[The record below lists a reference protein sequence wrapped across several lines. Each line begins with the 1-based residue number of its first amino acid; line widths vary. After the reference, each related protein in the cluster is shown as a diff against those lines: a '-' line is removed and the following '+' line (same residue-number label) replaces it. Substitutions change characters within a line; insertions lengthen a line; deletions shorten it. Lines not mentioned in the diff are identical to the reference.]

1 MSLGA
6 VLAVGLVYA
15 VLATQL
21 LGMAW
26 PLPPVLPDTLSFRGG
41 SFQKRDSAGCR
52 SLPEW
57 SRIQRTPI
65 SAYRSVGHLASA
77 VYFFGPPVLTQLRP
91 DPTYHQYQWFL
102 AKRGDCYAYY
112 QD

>member
-1 MSLGA
+1 MCGDEPRNAPGGMTRTAAMSLGA

-21 LGMAW
+21 FGMAW
-26 PLPPVLPDTLSFRGG
+26 PLPPVLPDSVTFRGNT
-41 SFQKRDSAGCR
+41 FHRRDSAGCK
-52 SLPEW
+52 SLSEW

-77 VYFFGPPVLTQLRP
+77 VYFFGPPVLTQ
-91 DPTYHQYQWFL
+91 
-102 AKRGDCYAYY
+102 
-112 QD
+112 